1 MQYTVEIT
9 LGGEREACSTRD
21 IPRSCIDRGSPLAFT
36 VLLDT
41 GSTDLWVNTK
51 GRKLKLTNTTDV
63 VTGIGYGSGQI
74 EGNIDF
80 ADLKIGDFVIDS
92 QGTSPH

>member
-1 MQYTVEIT
+1 M
-9 LGGEREACSTRD
+9 
-21 IPRSCIDRGSPLAFT
+21 
-36 VLLDT
+36 LDT